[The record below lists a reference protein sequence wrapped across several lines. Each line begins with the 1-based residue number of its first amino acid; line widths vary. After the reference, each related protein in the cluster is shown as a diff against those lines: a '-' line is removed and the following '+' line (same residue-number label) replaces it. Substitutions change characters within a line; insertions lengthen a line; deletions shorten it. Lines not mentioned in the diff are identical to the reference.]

1 MSDVSL
7 ISLFARLLV
16 SLAVVL
22 AVMALAGKAMRRR
35 SFPNGMPRRGRV
47 APIEVLARQ
56 GLGRSASVALV
67 RAGGKVLV
75 LGVTETNVNV
85 LGEADES
92 AVLLEE
98 DAGSGA
104 DWTALPGDG
113 GLLRPGRS
121 WKAVVDAARDRTVRR

>member
-1 MSDVSL
+1 VGDVSL
-7 ISLFARLLV
+7 ISLFARLLI

-22 AVMALAGKAMRRR
+22 AVMMLAGRAMRRR
-35 SFPNGMPRRGRV
+35 SFPNGAPRRGRV

-98 DAGSGA
+98 DGPGA

-121 WKAVVDAARDRTVRR
+121 WKAIVDAARDRTVRR